1 MKTPHWLPLAVFLGV
16 SIPLWLPLLL
26 PMLLPPVLPLN
37 ALHLASEYRVWI
49 ALGAGALATAVLQ
62 SKLKSR
68 GEQE

>member
-1 MKTPHWLPLAVFLGV
+1 MNTPHWLPLAVFLGV
-16 SIPLWLPLLL
+16 SIPLSLPLLL
-26 PMLLPPVLPLN
+26 PLVLPLN

-49 ALGAGALATAVLQ
+49 ALGEGALATAVVQ

>member
-16 SIPLWLPLLL
+16 SIPLL
-26 PMLLPPVLPLN
+26 LPLN

-62 SKLKSR
+62 SKLKLR

>member
-16 SIPLWLPLLL
+16 SIPLL
-26 PMLLPPVLPLN
+26 LPLN
-37 ALHLASEYRVWI
+37 TLHLASEYRVWI